1 MRSMEI
7 KDLNIKYDK
16 MQKKYGDK
24 TLASIYNGGCE
35 NNPDICFVF
44 MNPTGK
50 NIASELSWKGRRSPW
65 IGTKNIWKLFYQIN
79 LLDEDIY
86 NEIQRRKGK
95 EWDED
100 FADLVYQDIANKKL
114 FITNLGKCT
123 QIDARPLPDSVLK
136 EYLDLLYKEIDII
149 KPKKIIVFG
158 NQVSSIFLKD
168 KISVSEWRKK
178 KTTITIKKNK
188 YDVYPV
194 YYPVGNGMRNID
206 LVIED
211 LKYIIG
217 E

>member
-1 MRSMEI
+1 
-7 KDLNIKYDK
+7 
-16 MQKKYGDK
+16 
-24 TLASIYNGGCE
+24 
-35 NNPDICFVF
+35 

-50 NIASELSWKGRRSPW
+50 NIASELTWKGRRSPW

-95 EWDED
+95 EWDEE
-100 FADLVYQDIANKKL
+100 FADLVYKDIENKKL

-178 KTTITIKKNK
+178 KTSITIKKND

-206 LVIED
+206 MVIED

>member
-1 MRSMEI
+1 MEI
-7 KDLNIKYDK
+7 KDLNKKYDR

-24 TLASIYNGGCE
+24 NLSSIYNGGCE
-35 NNPDICFVF
+35 KNPNICFVF

-50 NIASELSWKGRRSPW
+50 NIASELSWRGRRSPW
-65 IGTKNIWKLFYQIN
+65 IGAKNIWKLFYQIN
-79 LLDEDIY
+79 LLDEEIY

-95 EWDED
+95 EWDEE
-100 FADLVYQDIANKKL
+100 FSDLVYHDIEKRKY

-123 QIDARPLPDSVLK
+123 QIDARPLPDAVLK

-158 NQVSSIFLKD
+158 NQVSSIFLKE
-168 KISVSEWRKK
+168 KITVSQWRKK
-178 KTTITIKKNK
+178 KTKIKIKKNE